1 MTALRQQYIDDL
13 KLRNFSAGTI
23 KVYVHAVE
31 KFARFLKRSPDD
43 ATVEDVSTVNGGL
56 RKPPRGYWLSGG
68 D

>member
-1 MTALRQQYIDDL
+1 MTPLRQQYIDDL

-31 KFARFLKRSPDD
+31 RFARFLKRSPGD
-43 ATVEDVSTVNGGL
+43 ATARRCKTISGRRDQPWDVSQLL
-56 RKPPRGYWLSGG
+56 R